1 MKKNNYFFLWTKAIL
16 NVINILNKKNE
27 KYMEKYMNKLIIL
40 SKFKKKVLIV
50 GKKIYNLILK
60 IINSKFL
67 RSLLNLDNYKMI
79 RKKILLKFTVS
90 LSFFFIICF
99 STFTIFQYISERNS
113 LVSHMEKNSKNII
126 SFISLGIGGPIYNM
140 ETEQIENII
149 NSYFEDETIA
159 QIEITNENNEIVGA
173 KKRTKE
179 LDIESLEKLVL
190 KNTINFEGKKIGE
203 AKIVFSKSI
212 MNTELT
218 YSLIKLII
226 LNGFVAIVILIVN
239 SILLKTI
246 VLTPIQKIS
255 EMTNLISDGD
265 FTVNLYSK
273 SHDEIGNLSN
283 GVQTMLDKLSE
294 IILKINSSSKSL
306 VDASSDVSST
316 VISLSD
322 DSNRQ
327 AASLEEIT
335 SSLEEIGATISSNA
349 NNSRQTNE
357 IAKITLL
364 KAEEGKHAVE
374 GTVEAMRKIFKRIK
388 DIEDIAY
395 QTNLLALNA
404 AIEAARA
411 GNYGRGFTVVAQE
424 VRKLAEK
431 SKIAAKD
438 ITKLTKES
446 LDVAELTG
454 TLFHEMLPKISQ
466 TAQLVDEIT
475 NTSEEQ
481 DSGVNQINIGM
492 SEINTITQQNAE
504 SSTTLAQSAE
514 LLSKN
519 STNLFEMIKFFKLK
533 K

>member
-1 MKKNNYFFLWTKAIL
+1 
-16 NVINILNKKNE
+16 
-27 KYMEKYMNKLIIL
+27 
-40 SKFKKKVLIV
+40 
-50 GKKIYNLILK
+50 
-60 IINSKFL
+60 
-67 RSLLNLDNYKMI
+67 
-79 RKKILLKFTVS
+79 
-90 LSFFFIICF
+90 
-99 STFTIFQYISERNS
+99 
-113 LVSHMEKNSKNII
+113 MEKNSKNII

-294 IILKINSSSKSL
+294 IILKLNSSSKSL

-322 DSNRQ
+322 DSK
-327 AASLEEIT
+327 S
-335 SSLEEIGATISSNA
+335 
-349 NNSRQTNE
+349 
-357 IAKITLL
+357 TLL
-364 KAEEGKHAVE
+364 RV
-374 GTVEAMRKIFKRIK
+374 
-388 DIEDIAY
+388 
-395 QTNLLALNA
+395 L
-404 AIEAARA
+404 
-411 GNYGRGFTVVAQE
+411 
-424 VRKLAEK
+424 
-431 SKIAAKD
+431 
-438 ITKLTKES
+438 
-446 LDVAELTG
+446 
-454 TLFHEMLPKISQ
+454 
-466 TAQLVDEIT
+466 
-475 NTSEEQ
+475 
-481 DSGVNQINIGM
+481 
-492 SEINTITQQNAE
+492 
-504 SSTTLAQSAE
+504 
-514 LLSKN
+514 
-519 STNLFEMIKFFKLK
+519 
-533 K
+533 